1 MFRLL
6 YILVFLILPHVVRSQ
21 DSSLFATCF
30 HRDSI
35 RNIVE
40 VLASDSLQGRFT
52 GKTGN
57 TKAALFIAE
66 EFRKA
71 GLLPVSGFNGY
82 FMDAGGYGSNI
93 LGAIKGTKTSGQ
105 VIIFSAHFDH
115 VGTDATNP
123 FPGLNNSAPGEKG
136 DHIFNGANDN
146 ASGVAAIISLA
157 KYFAKA
163 PRPEKTIL
171 FMAFNGEE
179 LGLKGSAHAA
189 TLFDPDSIIANINIE
204 MIGRPHFSNC
214 RPYMTGADYSRL
226 ISIMNE
232 RLYEYDPA
240 RYKKSFIRPDP
251 FTQQD
256 LYMRSDNYSFA
267 KKGVIA
273 HSIMVTSPEDKYY
286 HSKNDEPDTLDYDLM
301 SEIIKAIAI
310 GSTGLVNGEDI
321 LSRKKKKK

>member
-1 MFRLL
+1 M
-6 YILVFLILPHVVRSQ
+6 
-21 DSSLFATCF
+21 
-30 HRDSI
+30 
-35 RNIVE
+35 
-40 VLASDSLQGRFT
+40 QGRFT

-57 TKAALFIAE
+57 TKAALFIAD

-71 GLLPVSGFNGY
+71 GLLPVAGFNGY

-93 LGAIKGTKTSGQ
+93 LGAIKGTKTNGE

-115 VGTDATNP
+115 LGTDATNP
-123 FPGLNNSAPGEKG
+123 NPPINTAAPPENG

-146 ASGVAAIISLA
+146 ASGVSAIISLA

-179 LGLKGSAHAA
+179 LGLKGSAYAA
-189 TLFDPDSIIANINIE
+189 TLFDPDSILVNINIE
-204 MIGRPHFSNC
+204 MIGRQHLQKG

-226 ISIMNE
+226 ITVMNE
-232 RLYEYDPA
+232 RLYKYDPA

-251 FTQQD
+251 FSQQN
-256 LYMRSDNYSFA
+256 LYQRSDNYSFA
-267 KKGVIA
+267 QRGVIA

-286 HSKNDEPDTLDYDLM
+286 HSKNDEPGTLDYDLM

-310 GSTGLVNGEDI
+310 GSAGLVNGEDT
-321 LSRKKKKK
+321 LHRKKKRK